1 MASTLEDKL
10 ASALR
15 DKDKVEAIRSGLRRL
30 RKHRVEALSKLSDY
44 EALRQA
50 ASEIKNRAV
59 RSLPQLVER
68 FASQVKKQGGTVH
81 MAVDAEQ
88 ARKTVLD
95 VLSLHGVTRVVKS
108 KSMTSEEIGLNG
120 FLEKAGIEVVDT
132 DLGERA
138 VQLSGEKP
146 SHIVAP
152 AMHLTR
158 HDFARLLKE
167 KEGVEVSADPEQITR
182 AAREVL
188 RKRFMAAQAA
198 VSGANFLVAETGS
211 VVLVTNEGNGRLG
224 PSIPPVYIVVAGI
237 EKLVESLS
245 DAATLL
251 ELLPRSATGQNLT
264 VYTTFTNGPQ
274 IMQDGSLQDFHVVLI
289 DNGRLKSVGTE
300 LEPSLK
306 CIRCGACLNTC
317 PTFNVVGGHVF
328 GDVYSGPMG
337 VLWTAVTKG
346 YGAANEFSDMCI
358 SCGLCSS
365 VCPTRIPIA
374 ETIIK
379 IKSTGSNRRGR
390 RRSEKVLTSV
400 GTIEKYAST
409 APWLWNG
416 LVSSPLGRFA
426 MSLLG
431 LDARRSAPL
440 VSGKLRIKSELGEP
454 CNTFIYFSDVFARY
468 NESEIGLEAKRV
480 FDEAGL
486 ILYYPEEQTE
496 AGMPYLSYG
505 MVQKARRV
513 ASKNIEA
520 LVPYVQKGYRVV
532 TTEPTA
538 LYMLREIYPMLIE
551 YQSARLLAKNSFSAA
566 QTLLQYVEKGEIR
579 LAKKFGAS
587 KVFYHS
593 PCHARAL
600 GGSPYP
606 ELLRAAGYEVVTSDV
621 TCCGIAGSFG
631 YKKGVLG
638 YELSVT
644 VGEELFE
651 QARGFDGDLY
661 STDSSVC
668 GIQLFDLLKKRSAHP
683 LKLIRVET
691 TRS

>member
-1 MASTLEDKL
+1 M
-10 ASALR
+10 R
-15 DKDKVEAIRSGLRRL
+15 AIRTGLRRL

-44 EALRQA
+44 KGLRRA
-50 ASEIKNRAV
+50 ASEIKDKAV
-59 RSLPQLVER
+59 RNLPQLVER
-68 FASQVKKQGGTVH
+68 FTFQVKKQGGTVH
-81 MAVDAEQ
+81 IASDAEQ

-108 KSMTSEEIGLNG
+108 KSMTSEEVGLNE
-120 FLEKAGIEVVDT
+120 FLEKAGVEVVDT

-158 HDFARLLKE
+158 YDFARLLKE

-182 AAREVL
+182 AARQVL
-188 RKRFMAAQAA
+188 RKRFVSAQAA

-224 PSIPPVYIVVAGI
+224 PSIPPVYIVIAGV
-237 EKLVESLS
+237 EKIVESLN

-251 ELLPRSATGQNLT
+251 ELLPRSATGQSLT

-274 IMQDGSLQDFHVVLI
+274 LLENGTLQDFHVVLI
-289 DNGRLKSVGTE
+289 DNGRFRAVGTL
-300 LEPSLK
+300 LEPALK

-337 VLWTAVTKG
+337 LLWTAVTKG
-346 YGAANEFSDMCI
+346 FDAANEFSDMCI

-365 VCPTRIPIA
+365 VCPTLIPIA

-390 RRSEKVLTSV
+390 RRSERVLTSV
-400 GTIEKYAST
+400 DSIEKYASKM
-409 APWLWNG
+409 PWLWNN
-416 LVSSPLGRFA
+416 LISSSLGRH
-426 MSLLG
+426 SLSLAG
-431 LDARRSAPL
+431 LDPRRSAPL
-440 VSGKLRIKSELGEP
+440 VSHRLKIEGELGDP
-454 CNTFIYFSDVFARY
+454 QSTFIYFSDVFARY
-468 NESEIGLEAKRV
+468 NEPEIGFEAQRV
-480 FDEAGL
+480 FGEAGL
-486 ILYYPEEQTE
+486 KLYYPEKQTE

-505 MVQKARRV
+505 MIEKAKRA
-513 ASKNIEA
+513 ASKN
-520 LVPYVQKGYRVV
+520 LSVLFPYVQKGYRVV

-551 YQSARLLAKNSFSAA
+551 HSSTNLLAKNSFSAG
-566 QTLLQYVEKGEIR
+566 QTLLERVGKGEIR
-579 LAKKFGAS
+579 LSKKFDAS

-600 GGSPYP
+600 GVSPYP
-606 ELLRAAGYEVVTSDV
+606 ELLRVAGYDVVTSDV

-638 YELSVT
+638 YGLST
-644 VGEELFE
+644 IVGEELLE
-651 QARGFDGDLY
+651 QAKSFVGDLY

-668 GIQLFDLLKKRSAHP
+668 GVQLFDLLKRRSMHP
-683 LKLIRVET
+683 LKLIRAEP
-691 TRS
+691 TRF